1 MDTLVMENSAPA
13 QAASP
18 PDFLFTSGQ
27 GTISAYDLGQ
37 PITTPA
43 CEWPLLERQIARAL
57 AAAEAT
63 GQANPLLIGAF
74 AFDPAEASC
83 LYVPGRYERGVRMA
97 SEPMTFAVKAA
108 LASAPAS
115 NQVISVQSTP
125 AAAEFKASVSSAL
138 DAFAQGRLSKVVLSR
153 KLTLTLHKPA
163 DPEQVLAR
171 LMSQNPHAF
180 HFSLPLG
187 QDRRLLGAS
196 PELLLR
202 VSGGEVFTH
211 PLAGS
216 AKRGNEPEQDKR
228 VARDLLAS
236 RKDQHEHRLVIDEI
250 RRVLTPHCRELAIPA
265 NPTLMSTDTLWHLG
279 TPIAGQLHSGQAS
292 VLSLACQLHP
302 TPALCGYPTDL
313 ARQFIREQEPFRRA
327 LFSGIVGWCDSQG
340 NGEWAVVIRCGV
352 LDGHQVEL
360 FAGAGI
366 VAGSDPAMEWAETG
380 TKLGTMLKALGL
392 DLEVAQ

>member
-1 MDTLVMENSAPA
+1 MENSAPA

-18 PDFLFTSGQ
+18 PDFLFTSSQ

-43 CEWPLLERQIARAL
+43 CEWSLLERQIARAL
-57 AAAEAT
+57 AAAEAA

-74 AFDPAEASC
+74 AFDPADASC
-83 LYVPGRYERGVRMA
+83 LYVPGRYERGVRT
-97 SEPMTFAVKAA
+97 PAA
-108 LASAPAS
+108 ERAAET

-138 DAFAQGRLSKVVLSR
+138 NAFAQGHLAKVVLSR
-153 KLTLTLHKPA
+153 KLILTLHKPA
-163 DPEQVLAR
+163 DPERVLAR

-216 AKRGNEPEQDKR
+216 AKRYGEPEQDR
-228 VARDLLAS
+228 QVARDLLAS
-236 RKDQHEHRLVIDEI
+236 RKDQHEHKLVIDEI

-279 TPIAGQLHSGQAS
+279 TPIAGQLHPGQAS

-302 TPALCGYPTDL
+302 TPALCGYPTEL

-352 LDGHQVEL
+352 LNGHQVEL

-380 TKLGTMLKALGL
+380 TKLGTMLNALGL
-392 DLEVAQ
+392 GTEVAL

>member
-1 MDTLVMENSAPA
+1 MENGAPA
-13 QAASP
+13 EADTP

-27 GTISAYDLGQ
+27 GSLGAYDLGQ
-37 PITTPA
+37 PIATPA
-43 CEWPLLERQIARAL
+43 GDWPLLAQQITRALDAARA
-57 AAAEAT
+57 A

-83 LYVPGRYERGVRMA
+83 LYVPGRYERGDR
-97 SEPMTFAVKAA
+97 AA
-108 LASAPAS
+108 PEEQTAETNS
-115 NQVISVQSTP
+115 VISVQSTP
-125 AAAEFKASVSSAL
+125 ASGEFKASVSAAL
-138 DAFAQGRLSKVVLSR
+138 DAFAQGKLAKVVLSR
-153 KLTLTLHKPA
+153 KLILTLHKPA
-163 DPEQVLAR
+163 DPERVLAR
-171 LMSQNPHAF
+171 LMAQNPHAF

-187 QDRRLLGAS
+187 QGRRLLGAS

-216 AKRGNEPEQDKR
+216 ARRASEPVQDEA

-236 RKDQHEHRLVIDEI
+236 RKDQHEHKLVIDEI
-250 RRVLTPHCRELAIPA
+250 RRVLTPHCRELAIPQK
-265 NPTLMSTDTLWHLG
+265 PTLMSTDTLWHLG
-279 TPIAGQLHSGQAS
+279 TPIAGQLHGSDAS

-392 DLEVAQ
+392 SPEVAQ

>member
-1 MDTLVMENSAPA
+1 MENSAPA

-43 CEWPLLERQIARAL
+43 CEWSLLERQIARAL
-57 AAAEAT
+57 AAAEAA

-74 AFDPAEASC
+74 AFDPADASC
-83 LYVPGRYERGVRMA
+83 LYVPGRYERGVRT
-97 SEPMTFAVKAA
+97 PAA
-108 LASAPAS
+108 ERAAET

-138 DAFAQGRLSKVVLSR
+138 NAFAQGHLAKVVLSR
-153 KLTLTLHKPA
+153 KLILTLHKPA
-163 DPEQVLAR
+163 DPERVLAR

-216 AKRGNEPEQDKR
+216 AKRYGEPEQDR
-228 VARDLLAS
+228 QVARDLLAS
-236 RKDQHEHRLVIDEI
+236 RKDQHEHKLVIDEI

-279 TPIAGQLHSGQAS
+279 TPIAGQLHPGQAS

-302 TPALCGYPTDL
+302 TPALCGYPTEL

-380 TKLGTMLKALGL
+380 TKLGTMLNALGL
-392 DLEVAQ
+392 GTEVAL

>member
-1 MDTLVMENSAPA
+1 MNTRVMENGAPA
-13 QAASP
+13 EADTP

-27 GTISAYDLGQ
+27 GSLGAYDLGQ
-37 PITTPA
+37 PIATPA
-43 CEWPLLERQIARAL
+43 GDWPLLAQQITRALDAARA
-57 AAAEAT
+57 A

-83 LYVPGRYERGVRMA
+83 LYVPGRYERGDRI
-97 SEPMTFAVKAA
+97 
-108 LASAPAS
+108 APEEQTTETNS
-115 NQVISVQSTP
+115 VIAVQSTP
-125 AAAEFKASVSSAL
+125 AAGEFKASVSAAL
-138 DAFAQGRLSKVVLSR
+138 DAFAQGKLAKVVLSR
-153 KLTLTLHKPA
+153 KLILTLHKPA
-163 DPEQVLAR
+163 DPERVLAR
-171 LMSQNPHAF
+171 LIAQNPNAF

-187 QDRRLLGAS
+187 QGRRLLGAS

-216 AKRGNEPEQDKR
+216 ARRASEPVQDEA

-236 RKDQHEHRLVIDEI
+236 SKDQHEHRLVIDEI
-250 RRVLTPHCRELAIPA
+250 RRVLTPHCRELAIPSH
-265 NPTLMSTDTLWHLG
+265 PSLMSTDTLWHLG
-279 TPIAGQLHSGQAS
+279 TPIAGQLHGSDAS

-392 DLEVAQ
+392 SLEVAQ

>member
-1 MDTLVMENSAPA
+1 MNTRVMENGAPA
-13 QAASP
+13 EADTP

-27 GTISAYDLGQ
+27 GSLGAYDLGQ
-37 PITTPA
+37 PIATPA
-43 CEWPLLERQIARAL
+43 GDWPLLAQQITRALDAARA
-57 AAAEAT
+57 A
-63 GQANPLLIGAF
+63 GQVNPLLIGAF

-83 LYVPGRYERGVRMA
+83 LYVPGRYERGERVVPKEQA
-97 SEPMTFAVKAA
+97 TETNS
-108 LASAPAS
+108 
-115 NQVISVQSTP
+115 VIAVQSTP
-125 AAAEFKASVSSAL
+125 AAGEFKASVSAAL
-138 DAFAQGRLSKVVLSR
+138 DAFAQGKLAKVVLSR
-153 KLTLTLHKPA
+153 KLILTLHKPA
-163 DPEQVLAR
+163 DPERVLAR
-171 LMSQNPHAF
+171 LMAQNPHAF

-187 QDRRLLGAS
+187 QGRQLLGAS

-216 AKRGNEPEQDKR
+216 ARRASEPVQDEA

-236 RKDQHEHRLVIDEI
+236 SKDQHEHRLVIDEI
-250 RRVLTPHCRELAIPA
+250 RRVLTPHCRELVIPQK
-265 NPTLMSTDTLWHLG
+265 PTLMSTDTLWHLG
-279 TPIAGQLHSGQAS
+279 TPIAGQLHGSDAS

>member
-1 MDTLVMENSAPA
+1 MNTRVMENGAPA
-13 QAASP
+13 EADTP

-27 GTISAYDLGQ
+27 GSLGAYDLGQ
-37 PITTPA
+37 PIATPA
-43 CEWPLLERQIARAL
+43 GDWPLLAQQITRALDAARA
-57 AAAEAT
+57 A

-83 LYVPGRYERGVRMA
+83 LYVPGRYERGDRI
-97 SEPMTFAVKAA
+97 
-108 LASAPAS
+108 APEEQTTETNS
-115 NQVISVQSTP
+115 VIAVQSTP
-125 AAAEFKASVSSAL
+125 AAGEFKASVSAAL
-138 DAFAQGRLSKVVLSR
+138 DAFAQGKLAKVVLSR
-153 KLTLTLHKPA
+153 KLILTLHKPA
-163 DPEQVLAR
+163 DPERVLAR
-171 LMSQNPHAF
+171 LIAQNPNAF

-187 QDRRLLGAS
+187 QGRRLLGAS

-216 AKRGNEPEQDKR
+216 ARRASEPVQDEA

-236 RKDQHEHRLVIDEI
+236 RKDQHEHKLVIDEI
-250 RRVLTPHCRELAIPA
+250 RRVLTPHCRELAIPQK
-265 NPTLMSTDTLWHLG
+265 PTLMSTDTLWHLG
-279 TPIAGQLHSGQAS
+279 TPIAGQLHGSDAS

-392 DLEVAQ
+392 SLEVAQ

>member
-13 QAASP
+13 QAASL

-57 AAAEAT
+57 AAAEAA

-74 AFDPAEASC
+74 AFDPADASC
-83 LYVPGRYERGVRMA
+83 LYVPGRYERGVRT
-97 SEPMTFAVKAA
+97 PAA
-108 LASAPAS
+108 ERAAET

-138 DAFAQGRLSKVVLSR
+138 NAFAQGHLAKVVLSR
-153 KLTLTLHKPA
+153 KLILTLHKPA
-163 DPEQVLAR
+163 DPERVLAR

-216 AKRGNEPEQDKR
+216 AKRYGEPEQDR
-228 VARDLLAS
+228 QVARDLLAS
-236 RKDQHEHRLVIDEI
+236 RKDQHEHKLVIDEI

-279 TPIAGQLHSGQAS
+279 TPIAGQLHPGQAS

-302 TPALCGYPTDL
+302 TPALCGYPTEL

-380 TKLGTMLKALGL
+380 TKLGTMLNALGL
-392 DLEVAQ
+392 GSEVAL

>member
-1 MDTLVMENSAPA
+1 MTNAAPV
-13 QAASP
+13 QTGSP

-27 GTISAYDLGQ
+27 GSLRAYDLGQ
-37 PITTPA
+37 PISTPA
-43 CEWPLLERQIARAL
+43 CEWSLLERQIVQAL
-57 AAAEAT
+57 AVAQDS

-83 LYVPGRYERGVRMA
+83 LYVPGRYERGER
-97 SEPMTFAVKAA
+97 
-108 LASAPAS
+108 SAPEAVPAMA
-115 NQVISVQSTP
+115 NQVISANSTP
-125 AAAEFKASVSSAL
+125 AAAEFKSSVSAAL
-138 DAFAQGRLSKVVLSR
+138 DAFAQGTLAKVVLSR
-153 KLTLTLHKPA
+153 KLKLQLSQAA

-171 LMSQNPHAF
+171 LMTQNPNAF

-187 QDRRLLGAS
+187 QGRRLLGAS

-202 VSGGEVFTH
+202 VSGGAVFTH

-216 AKRGNEPEQDKR
+216 AKRDGEPLQDEA
-228 VARDLLAS
+228 VARKLLAS
-236 RKDQHEHRLVIDEI
+236 SKDRHEHRLVIDEI
-250 RRVLTPHCRELAIPA
+250 RRVLAPHCRELAIPA
-265 NPTLMSTDTLWHLG
+265 EPSLMSTDTLWHLG
-279 TPIAGQLHSGQAS
+279 TPIAGQLHAGQAS

-313 ARQFIREQEPFRRA
+313 ARQFIREQEPFQRA

-352 LDGHQVEL
+352 LDGHHVEL

-392 DLEVAQ
+392 GTEVAL

>member
-1 MDTLVMENSAPA
+1 MEDGVPA
-13 QAASP
+13 EAGSP

-27 GTISAYDLGQ
+27 GCLRAYDLGQ
-37 PITTPA
+37 PISTPA
-43 CEWPLLERQIARAL
+43 SEWPLLERQIVQAL
-57 AAAEAT
+57 AVAQAQ

-83 LYVPGRYERGVRMA
+83 LYVPGRYERGER
-97 SEPMTFAVKAA
+97 
-108 LASAPAS
+108 SAPETMPAMA
-115 NQVISVQSTP
+115 NQVISVNSTP
-125 AAAEFKASVSSAL
+125 AAAEFKSSVSAAL
-138 DAFAQGRLSKVVLSR
+138 DAFAQGHLAKVVLSR
-153 KLTLTLHKPA
+153 KLILTLHKPA

-187 QDRRLLGAS
+187 QGRCLLGAS

-216 AKRGNEPEQDKR
+216 AKRGGEPAQDR
-228 VARDLLAS
+228 QVARDLLAS

-279 TPIAGQLHSGQAS
+279 TPIAGQLHGRDAS

-302 TPALCGYPTDL
+302 TPALCGYPTEL

-352 LDGHQVEL
+352 LDGHHVEL

-392 DLEVAQ
+392 GTEVAL

>member
-1 MDTLVMENSAPA
+1 MENSAPA
-13 QAASP
+13 QAASSP
-18 PDFLFTSGQ
+18 EFLFTSSQ
-27 GTISAYDLGQ
+27 GTLSATDLGQ

-43 CEWPLLERQIARAL
+43 CEWPLLEQQIADAL
-57 AAAEAT
+57 AAASAA

-83 LYVPGRYERGVRMA
+83 LYVPGRYERGDRPIPPAQVPATAAMA
-97 SEPMTFAVKAA
+97 EQVVEA
-108 LASAPAS
+108 
-115 NQVISVQSTP
+115 NRVISVQSTP
-125 AAAEFKASVSSAL
+125 PASEFQASVSAAL

-153 KLTLTLHKPA
+153 KLTLTLHQPA
-163 DPEQVLAR
+163 DPKRVMTR
-171 LMSQNPHAF
+171 LMAQNPHAF

-187 QDRRLLGAS
+187 QGRRLLGAS
-196 PELLLR
+196 PELLR

-216 AKRGNEPEQDKR
+216 ARRASEPAQDEM

-265 NPTLMSTDTLWHLG
+265 HPSLMSTDTLWHLG
-279 TPIAGQLHSGQAS
+279 TPIAGRLNGGEAS

>member
-1 MDTLVMENSAPA
+1 MENSAPA

-18 PDFLFTSGQ
+18 PEFLFTSGQ
-27 GTISAYDLGQ
+27 GTLSATDLGQ

-43 CEWPLLERQIARAL
+43 CEWPLLEQQIASAL
-57 AAAEAT
+57 AAASAA
-63 GQANPLLIGAF
+63 GQSNPLLIGAF

-83 LYVPGRYERGVRMA
+83 LYVPGNYKRGEKLA
-97 SEPMTFAVKAA
+97 PTEPSSVTAA
-108 LASAPAS
+108 EQAAEA
-115 NQVISVQSTP
+115 NRVISVQSTP
-125 AAAEFKASVSSAL
+125 PASEFQASVSAAL

-153 KLTLTLHKPA
+153 KLTLTLHQPA
-163 DPEQVLAR
+163 DPKRVMTR
-171 LMSQNPHAF
+171 LMAQNPHAF

-216 AKRGNEPEQDKR
+216 ARRASEPAQDEM

-236 RKDQHEHRLVIDEI
+236 RKDQHEHKLVIDEI
-250 RRVLTPHCRELAIPA
+250 RRVLTPHCRELAIPSS
-265 NPTLMSTDTLWHLG
+265 PSLMSTDTLWHLG
-279 TPIAGQLHSGQAS
+279 TPIAGRLHGGEES

-302 TPALCGYPTDL
+302 TPALCGYPTEL

>member
-27 GTISAYDLGQ
+27 GTISATDLGQ

-43 CEWPLLERQIARAL
+43 CEWPLLEQQIADAL
-57 AAAEAT
+57 AAACAA
-63 GQANPLLIGAF
+63 GQSNPLLIGAF

-83 LYVPGRYERGVRMA
+83 LYVPGRYKRGDKLA
-97 SEPMTFAVKAA
+97 PTEPSSVTAAEQAVEA
-108 LASAPAS
+108 
-115 NQVISVQSTP
+115 NRVISVQSTP
-125 AAAEFKASVSSAL
+125 PASEFQASVSAAL

-153 KLTLTLHKPA
+153 KLTLTLHQPA
-163 DPEQVLAR
+163 DPKRVMTR
-171 LMSQNPHAF
+171 LMAQNPHAF

-187 QDRRLLGAS
+187 QGRRLLGAS

-216 AKRGNEPEQDKR
+216 ARRASEPAQDEM

-236 RKDQHEHRLVIDEI
+236 RKDQHEHKLVIDEI
-250 RRVLTPHCRELAIPA
+250 RRVLTPHCRELAIPSS
-265 NPTLMSTDTLWHLG
+265 PSLMSTDTLWHLG
-279 TPIAGQLHSGQAS
+279 TPIAGRLHGGEAS

>member
-1 MDTLVMENSAPA
+1 MENSAPA

-27 GTISAYDLGQ
+27 GTISATDLGQ

-43 CEWPLLERQIARAL
+43 CEWPLLEQQIASAL
-57 AAAEAT
+57 AAASAA
-63 GQANPLLIGAF
+63 GQSNPLLIGAF

-83 LYVPGRYERGVRMA
+83 LYVPGRYERGERPVPA
-97 SEPMTFAVKAA
+97 QQ
-108 LASAPAS
+108 APTTATEQAIEA
-115 NQVISVQSTP
+115 NRVISVQSTP
-125 AAAEFKASVSSAL
+125 PAGEFQASVSAAL
-138 DAFAQGRLSKVVLSR
+138 DAFSQGRLSKVVLSR
-153 KLTLTLHKPA
+153 KLTLTLHQPA
-163 DPEQVLAR
+163 DPKRVMTR
-171 LMSQNPHAF
+171 LMAQNPHAF

-216 AKRGNEPEQDKR
+216 ARRASEPAQDEM

-236 RKDQHEHRLVIDEI
+236 RKDQHEHKLVIDEI
-250 RRVLTPHCRELAIPA
+250 RRVLTPHCRELAIPSS
-265 NPTLMSTDTLWHLG
+265 PSLMSTDTLWHLG
-279 TPIAGQLHSGQAS
+279 TPIAGRLHGGEAS

-302 TPALCGYPTDL
+302 TPALCGYPTEL

>member
-1 MDTLVMENSAPA
+1 MNTRVMENGAPA
-13 QAASP
+13 EADTP

-27 GTISAYDLGQ
+27 GSLGAYDLGQ
-37 PITTPA
+37 PIATPA
-43 CEWPLLERQIARAL
+43 GDWPLLAQQITRALDAARA
-57 AAAEAT
+57 A

-83 LYVPGRYERGVRMA
+83 LYVPGRYERGERV
-97 SEPMTFAVKAA
+97 
-108 LASAPAS
+108 APEEQATETNS
-115 NQVISVQSTP
+115 VIAVQSTP
-125 AAAEFKASVSSAL
+125 ASGEFKASVSAAL
-138 DAFAQGRLSKVVLSR
+138 DAFAQGKLAKVVLSR
-153 KLTLTLHKPA
+153 KLSLTLHKPA

-228 VARDLLAS
+228 VARELLAS
-236 RKDQHEHRLVIDEI
+236 HKDQHEHRLVIDEI

-279 TPIAGQLHSGQAS
+279 TPIAGQLHAGQAS

-302 TPALCGYPTDL
+302 TPALCGYPTEL

-392 DLEVAQ
+392 DLEVAK

>member
-1 MDTLVMENSAPA
+1 MNTLVMEDGAPA
-13 QAASP
+13 EAGSP
-18 PDFLFTSGQ
+18 PDFLFTSSQ
-27 GTISAYDLGQ
+27 GCIRAFDLGQ
-37 PITTPA
+37 PISTPA
-43 CEWPLLERQIARAL
+43 CEWSLLERQIVQAL
-57 AAAEAT
+57 AAAQAA
-63 GQANPLLIGAF
+63 GQQNPLLIGAF

-83 LYVPGRYERGVRMA
+83 LYVPGRYERGERN
-97 SEPMTFAVKAA
+97 
-108 LASAPAS
+108 APATS
-115 NQVISVQSTP
+115 LPEHNQVISVQSTP
-125 AAAEFKASVSSAL
+125 AAAQFKASVSSAL

-153 KLTLTLHKPA
+153 KLSLQLSRPA

-171 LMSQNPHAF
+171 LMAQNPNAF

-187 QDRRLLGAS
+187 QGRRLLGAS

-202 VSGGEVFTH
+202 VSAGEVFTH

-216 AKRGNEPEQDKR
+216 AKRGSEPAQDEA
-228 VARDLLAS
+228 VARALLAS
-236 RKDQHEHRLVIDEI
+236 SKDQHEHRLVIDEI
-250 RRVLTPHCRELAIPA
+250 RRVLAPHCRELAIPTE
-265 NPTLMSTDTLWHLG
+265 PSLMSTDTLWHLG
-279 TPIAGQLHSGQAS
+279 TPIAGQLHGEQAS

-352 LDGHQVEL
+352 LDGHHVEL

-392 DLEVAQ
+392 GTEVAL

>member
-1 MDTLVMENSAPA
+1 MS
-13 QAASP
+13 
-18 PDFLFTSGQ
+18 PDFLFTSCQ
-27 GTISAYDLGQ
+27 GTISATDLGQ

-43 CEWPLLERQIARAL
+43 CEWPLLEQQIASAL
-57 AAAEAT
+57 AAASAD
-63 GQANPLLIGAF
+63 GQSNPLLIGAF

-83 LYVPGRYERGVRMA
+83 LYVPGSYKRGEKLA
-97 SEPMTFAVKAA
+97 PTEPSSVTAA
-108 LASAPAS
+108 EQAPEA
-115 NQVISVQSTP
+115 NRVISVQSTP
-125 AAAEFKASVSSAL
+125 PASEFKASVSAAL

-153 KLTLTLHKPA
+153 KLTLTLHQPA
-163 DPEQVLAR
+163 DPKRVMAR
-171 LMSQNPHAF
+171 LMAQNPHAF

-216 AKRGNEPEQDKR
+216 ARRASEPAQDEM

-265 NPTLMSTDTLWHLG
+265 HPSLMSTDTLWHLG
-279 TPIAGQLHSGQAS
+279 TPIAGRLNGGEAS

-302 TPALCGYPTDL
+302 TPALCGYPTEL

-327 LFSGIVGWCDSQG
+327 LFSGIVGWCDNQG

>member
-1 MDTLVMENSAPA
+1 MENSAAA

-43 CEWPLLERQIARAL
+43 CEWSLLERQIARAL
-57 AAAEAT
+57 AAAEAA

-74 AFDPAEASC
+74 AFDPADASC
-83 LYVPGRYERGVRMA
+83 LYVPGRYERGVRT
-97 SEPMTFAVKAA
+97 PAA
-108 LASAPAS
+108 ERAAET

-138 DAFAQGRLSKVVLSR
+138 NAFAQGHLAKVVLSR
-153 KLTLTLHKPA
+153 KLILTLHKPA
-163 DPEQVLAR
+163 DPERVLAR

-216 AKRGNEPEQDKR
+216 AKRYGEPEQDR
-228 VARDLLAS
+228 QVARDLLAS
-236 RKDQHEHRLVIDEI
+236 RKDQHEHKLVIDEI

-302 TPALCGYPTDL
+302 TPALCGYPTEL

-352 LDGHQVEL
+352 LNGHQVEL

-380 TKLGTMLKALGL
+380 TKLGTMLNALGL
-392 DLEVAQ
+392 GSEVAL

>member
-1 MDTLVMENSAPA
+1 MENSAPA

-43 CEWPLLERQIARAL
+43 CEWSLLERQIARAL
-57 AAAEAT
+57 AAAEAA

-74 AFDPAEASC
+74 AFDPADASC
-83 LYVPGRYERGVRMA
+83 LYVPGRYERGVRT
-97 SEPMTFAVKAA
+97 PAA
-108 LASAPAS
+108 ERAAET

-138 DAFAQGRLSKVVLSR
+138 NAFAQGHLAKVVLSR
-153 KLTLTLHKPA
+153 KLILTLYKPA
-163 DPEQVLAR
+163 DPERVLAR

-216 AKRGNEPEQDKR
+216 AKRYGEPEQDR
-228 VARDLLAS
+228 QVARDLLAS
-236 RKDQHEHRLVIDEI
+236 RKDQHEHKLVIDEI

-279 TPIAGQLHSGQAS
+279 TPIAGQLHPGQAS

-302 TPALCGYPTDL
+302 TPALCGYPTEL

-380 TKLGTMLKALGL
+380 TKLGTMLNALGL
-392 DLEVAQ
+392 GSEVAL

>member
-1 MDTLVMENSAPA
+1 MENGAPA
-13 QAASP
+13 EADTP

-27 GTISAYDLGQ
+27 GSLGAYDLGQ
-37 PITTPA
+37 PIATPA
-43 CEWPLLERQIARAL
+43 GDWPLLAQQITRAL
-57 AAAEAT
+57 DAAKAA

-83 LYVPGRYERGVRMA
+83 LYVPGRYERGERI
-97 SEPMTFAVKAA
+97 
-108 LASAPAS
+108 APEEQTTETNS
-115 NQVISVQSTP
+115 VIAVQSTP

-138 DAFAQGRLSKVVLSR
+138 DAFAQGKLAKVVLSR
-153 KLTLTLHKPA
+153 KLILTLHKPA
-163 DPEQVLAR
+163 DPERVLAR
-171 LMSQNPHAF
+171 LMAQNPHAF

-187 QDRRLLGAS
+187 QGRRLLGAS

-216 AKRGNEPEQDKR
+216 ARRASEPVQDEA

-236 RKDQHEHRLVIDEI
+236 RKDQHEHKLVIDEI
-250 RRVLTPHCRELAIPA
+250 RRVLTPHCRELAIPQK
-265 NPTLMSTDTLWHLG
+265 PTLMSTDTLWHLG
-279 TPIAGQLHSGQAS
+279 TPIAGQLHGSDAS

>member
-1 MDTLVMENSAPA
+1 MENSAPA

-57 AAAEAT
+57 AAAEAA

-74 AFDPAEASC
+74 AFDPADASC
-83 LYVPGRYERGVRMA
+83 LYVPGRYERGVRT
-97 SEPMTFAVKAA
+97 PAA
-108 LASAPAS
+108 ERAAET

-138 DAFAQGRLSKVVLSR
+138 NAFAQGHLAKVVLSR
-153 KLTLTLHKPA
+153 KLILTLHKPA
-163 DPEQVLAR
+163 DPERVLAR

-216 AKRGNEPEQDKR
+216 AKRYGEPEQDR
-228 VARDLLAS
+228 QVARDLLAS
-236 RKDQHEHRLVIDEI
+236 RKDQHEHKLVIDEI
-250 RRVLTPHCRELAIPA
+250 RRVLTPHCCELAIPA

-279 TPIAGQLHSGQAS
+279 TPIAGQLHPGQAS

-302 TPALCGYPTDL
+302 TPALCGYPTEL

-352 LDGHQVEL
+352 LNGHQVEL

-380 TKLGTMLKALGL
+380 TKLGTMLNALGL
-392 DLEVAQ
+392 GSEVAL

>member
-1 MDTLVMENSAPA
+1 MNTRVMENGAPA
-13 QAASP
+13 EADTP
-18 PDFLFTSGQ
+18 PDFLFTSGL
-27 GTISAYDLGQ
+27 GSLGAYELGQ

-43 CEWPLLERQIARAL
+43 GDWPLLAQQITRALDAARA
-57 AAAEAT
+57 A

-83 LYVPGRYERGVRMA
+83 LYVPGRYERGDRI
-97 SEPMTFAVKAA
+97 
-108 LASAPAS
+108 APEEQTTETNS
-115 NQVISVQSTP
+115 VIAVQSTP
-125 AAAEFKASVSSAL
+125 AAGEFKASVSAAL
-138 DAFAQGRLSKVVLSR
+138 DAFAEGKLAKVVLSR
-153 KLTLTLHKPA
+153 KLILTLHKPA
-163 DPEQVLAR
+163 DPERVLAR
-171 LMSQNPHAF
+171 LMAQNPHAF

-187 QDRRLLGAS
+187 QGRRLLGAS

-216 AKRGNEPEQDKR
+216 ARRASEPVQDEA

-236 RKDQHEHRLVIDEI
+236 RKDQHEHKLVIDEI
-250 RRVLTPHCRELAIPA
+250 RRVLTPHCRELAIPQK
-265 NPTLMSTDTLWHLG
+265 PTLMSTDTLWHLG
-279 TPIAGQLHSGQAS
+279 TPIAGQLHGSDAS

>member
-1 MDTLVMENSAPA
+1 MENGAPA
-13 QAASP
+13 EADTP

-27 GTISAYDLGQ
+27 GSLGAYDLGQ
-37 PITTPA
+37 PIATPA
-43 CEWPLLERQIARAL
+43 GDWPLLAQQITRALDAARA
-57 AAAEAT
+57 A

-83 LYVPGRYERGVRMA
+83 LYVPGRYERGDR
-97 SEPMTFAVKAA
+97 AA
-108 LASAPAS
+108 PEEQTAETNS
-115 NQVISVQSTP
+115 VISVQSTP
-125 AAAEFKASVSSAL
+125 ASGEFKASVSAAL
-138 DAFAQGRLSKVVLSR
+138 DAFAQGKLAKVVLSR
-153 KLTLTLHKPA
+153 KLILTLHKPA
-163 DPEQVLAR
+163 DPERVLAR
-171 LMSQNPHAF
+171 LMAQNPHAF

-187 QDRRLLGAS
+187 QGRRLLGAS

-216 AKRGNEPEQDKR
+216 ARRASEPVQDEA

-236 RKDQHEHRLVIDEI
+236 RKDQHEHKLVIDEI
-250 RRVLTPHCRELAIPA
+250 RRVLTPHCRELAIPQK
-265 NPTLMSTDTLWHLG
+265 PTLMSTDTLWHLG
-279 TPIAGQLHSGQAS
+279 TPIAGQLHGSDAS

>member
-1 MDTLVMENSAPA
+1 MNTRVMENGAPA
-13 QAASP
+13 EADTP

-27 GTISAYDLGQ
+27 GSLGAYDLGQ
-37 PITTPA
+37 PIATPA
-43 CEWPLLERQIARAL
+43 GDWPLLAQQITRALDAARA
-57 AAAEAT
+57 A

-83 LYVPGRYERGVRMA
+83 LYVPGRYERGER
-97 SEPMTFAVKAA
+97 AA
-108 LASAPAS
+108 PEEQTTETNS
-115 NQVISVQSTP
+115 VISVQSTP
-125 AAAEFKASVSSAL
+125 ASGEFKASVSAAL
-138 DAFAQGRLSKVVLSR
+138 DAFAQGKLAKVVLSR
-153 KLTLTLHKPA
+153 KLILTLHKPA
-163 DPEQVLAR
+163 DPERVLAR
-171 LMSQNPHAF
+171 LMAQNPHAF

-187 QDRRLLGAS
+187 QGRRLLGAS

-216 AKRGNEPEQDKR
+216 ARRASEPVQDEA

-236 RKDQHEHRLVIDEI
+236 RKDQHEHKLVIDEI
-250 RRVLTPHCRELAIPA
+250 RRVLTPHCRELAIPQK
-265 NPTLMSTDTLWHLG
+265 PTLMSTDTLWHLG
-279 TPIAGQLHSGQAS
+279 TPIAGQLHGSDAS

>member
-1 MDTLVMENSAPA
+1 MENGAPA
-13 QAASP
+13 EAKMS

-27 GTISAYDLGQ
+27 GTISATDLGQ

-43 CEWPLLERQIARAL
+43 CEWPLLEQQIADAL
-57 AAAEAT
+57 AAASAA

-83 LYVPGRYERGVRMA
+83 LYVPGRYERGDRI
-97 SEPMTFAVKAA
+97 
-108 LASAPAS
+108 APEEQTTETNS
-115 NQVISVQSTP
+115 VIAVQSTP
-125 AAAEFKASVSSAL
+125 AAGEFKASVSAAL
-138 DAFAQGRLSKVVLSR
+138 DAFAKGKLAKVVLSR
-153 KLTLTLHKPA
+153 KLILTLHKPA
-163 DPEQVLAR
+163 DPERVLAR
-171 LMSQNPHAF
+171 LMAQNPHAF

-187 QDRRLLGAS
+187 QGRRLLGAS

-216 AKRGNEPEQDKR
+216 ARRASEPAQDEM

-236 RKDQHEHRLVIDEI
+236 RKDQHEHKLVIDEI
-250 RRVLTPHCRELAIPA
+250 RRVLTPHCRELAIPQK
-265 NPTLMSTDTLWHLG
+265 PTLMSTDTLWHLG
-279 TPIAGQLHSGQAS
+279 TPIAGQLHGSDAS

-392 DLEVAQ
+392 SLEVAQ

>member
-1 MDTLVMENSAPA
+1 MENSAPA

-57 AAAEAT
+57 AAAEAA

-74 AFDPAEASC
+74 AFDPADASC
-83 LYVPGRYERGVRMA
+83 LYVPGRYERGER
-97 SEPMTFAVKAA
+97 
-108 LASAPAS
+108 APAAERAAET

-125 AAAEFKASVSSAL
+125 AAAEFKTSVSSAL
-138 DAFAQGRLSKVVLSR
+138 DAFAQGHLAKVVLSR
-153 KLTLTLHKPA
+153 KLILTLHKPA

-216 AKRGNEPEQDKR
+216 AKRGGEPAQDR
-228 VARDLLAS
+228 QVARDLLAS
-236 RKDQHEHRLVIDEI
+236 RKDQYEHRLVIDEI

-279 TPIAGQLHSGQAS
+279 TPIAGQLHPGQAS

-302 TPALCGYPTDL
+302 TPALCGYPTEL

-392 DLEVAQ
+392 SPEVAQ

>member
-1 MDTLVMENSAPA
+1 MNTRVMENGAPA
-13 QAASP
+13 EADTP

-27 GTISAYDLGQ
+27 GSLGAYDLGQ
-37 PITTPA
+37 PIATPA
-43 CEWPLLERQIARAL
+43 GDWPLLAQQITRALDAARA
-57 AAAEAT
+57 A

-83 LYVPGRYERGVRMA
+83 LYVPGRYERGERV
-97 SEPMTFAVKAA
+97 
-108 LASAPAS
+108 APEEQATETNS
-115 NQVISVQSTP
+115 VIAVQSTP
-125 AAAEFKASVSSAL
+125 ASGEFKASVSAAL
-138 DAFAQGRLSKVVLSR
+138 DAFAQGKLAKVVLSR
-153 KLTLTLHKPA
+153 KLILTLHKPA
-163 DPEQVLAR
+163 DPERVLAR
-171 LMSQNPHAF
+171 LMAQNPHAF

-187 QDRRLLGAS
+187 QGRRLLGAS

-216 AKRGNEPEQDKR
+216 ARRASEPVQDEA

-236 RKDQHEHRLVIDEI
+236 RKDQHEHKLVIDEI
-250 RRVLTPHCRELAIPA
+250 RRVLTPHCRELAIPQK
-265 NPTLMSTDTLWHLG
+265 PTLMSTDTLWHLG
-279 TPIAGQLHSGQAS
+279 TPIAGQLHGSDAS

-392 DLEVAQ
+392 SLEVAQ

>member
-1 MDTLVMENSAPA
+1 MNTRVMENGAPA
-13 QAASP
+13 EADTP

-27 GTISAYDLGQ
+27 GSLGAYDLGQ
-37 PITTPA
+37 PIVTPA
-43 CEWPLLERQIARAL
+43 GDWPLLAQQITRALDAARA
-57 AAAEAT
+57 A

-83 LYVPGRYERGVRMA
+83 LYVPGRYKRGDRI
-97 SEPMTFAVKAA
+97 
-108 LASAPAS
+108 APEEQTTETNS
-115 NQVISVQSTP
+115 VIAVQSTP
-125 AAAEFKASVSSAL
+125 AAGEFKASVSAAL
-138 DAFAQGRLSKVVLSR
+138 DAFAQGKLAKVVLSR
-153 KLTLTLHKPA
+153 KLILTLHKPA
-163 DPEQVLAR
+163 DPERVLAR
-171 LMSQNPHAF
+171 LMAQNPHAF

-187 QDRRLLGAS
+187 QGRRLLGAS

-216 AKRGNEPEQDKR
+216 ARRASEPVQDEA

-236 RKDQHEHRLVIDEI
+236 RKDQHEHKLVIDEI
-250 RRVLTPHCRELAIPA
+250 RRVLTPHCRELAIPPG
-265 NPTLMSTDTLWHLG
+265 PTLMSTDTLWHLG
-279 TPIAGQLHSGQAS
+279 TPIAGQLHGSDAS

>member
-1 MDTLVMENSAPA
+1 MNTRVMENGAPA
-13 QAASP
+13 EADTP

-27 GTISAYDLGQ
+27 GSLGAYDLGQ
-37 PITTPA
+37 PIVTPA
-43 CEWPLLERQIARAL
+43 GDWPLLAQQITRALDAARA
-57 AAAEAT
+57 A

-83 LYVPGRYERGVRMA
+83 LYVPGRYERGDR
-97 SEPMTFAVKAA
+97 AA
-108 LASAPAS
+108 PEEQTAETNS
-115 NQVISVQSTP
+115 VISVQSTP
-125 AAAEFKASVSSAL
+125 ASGEFKASVSAAL
-138 DAFAQGRLSKVVLSR
+138 DAFAQGKLAKVVLSR
-153 KLTLTLHKPA
+153 KLILTLHKPA
-163 DPEQVLAR
+163 DPERVLAR
-171 LMSQNPHAF
+171 LMAQNPHAF

-187 QDRRLLGAS
+187 QGRRLLGAS

-216 AKRGNEPEQDKR
+216 ARRASEPVQDEA

-236 RKDQHEHRLVIDEI
+236 RKDQHEHKLVIDEI
-250 RRVLTPHCRELAIPA
+250 RRVLTPHCRELAIPQK
-265 NPTLMSTDTLWHLG
+265 PTLMSTDTLWHLG
-279 TPIAGQLHSGQAS
+279 TPIAGQLHGSDAS

-392 DLEVAQ
+392 SLEVAQ

>member
-1 MDTLVMENSAPA
+1 MENGTPA
-13 QAASP
+13 EADTP

-27 GTISAYDLGQ
+27 GSLGAYDLGQ
-37 PITTPA
+37 PIATPA
-43 CEWPLLERQIARAL
+43 GDWPLLAQQITRALDAARA
-57 AAAEAT
+57 A

-83 LYVPGRYERGVRMA
+83 LYVPGRYERGERV
-97 SEPMTFAVKAA
+97 
-108 LASAPAS
+108 APEEQATETNS
-115 NQVISVQSTP
+115 VIAVQSTP
-125 AAAEFKASVSSAL
+125 ASGEFKASVSAAL
-138 DAFAQGRLSKVVLSR
+138 DAFAQGKLAKVVLSR
-153 KLTLTLHKPA
+153 KLILTLHKPA
-163 DPEQVLAR
+163 DPERVLAR
-171 LMSQNPHAF
+171 LMTQNPHAF

-187 QDRRLLGAS
+187 QGRRLLGAS

-216 AKRGNEPEQDKR
+216 ARRASEPVQDEA

-236 RKDQHEHRLVIDEI
+236 RKDQHEHKLVIDEI
-250 RRVLTPHCRELAIPA
+250 RRVLTPHCRELAIPPG
-265 NPTLMSTDTLWHLG
+265 PTLMSTDTLWHLG
-279 TPIAGQLHSGQAS
+279 TPIAGQLHGSDAS

-366 VAGSDPAMEWAETG
+366 VAGSDPAMEWAEIG

>member
-1 MDTLVMENSAPA
+1 MENSAPA

-57 AAAEAT
+57 AAAEAA

-74 AFDPAEASC
+74 AFDPADASC
-83 LYVPGRYERGVRMA
+83 LYVPGRYERGER
-97 SEPMTFAVKAA
+97 
-108 LASAPAS
+108 APAAERAAEA

-125 AAAEFKASVSSAL
+125 AAAEFKTSVSSAL
-138 DAFAQGRLSKVVLSR
+138 DAFAQGHLAKVVLSR
-153 KLTLTLHKPA
+153 KLILTLHKPA

-216 AKRGNEPEQDKR
+216 AKRGGEPAQDR
-228 VARDLLAS
+228 QVARDLLAS

-279 TPIAGQLHSGQAS
+279 TPIAGQLHPGQAS

-302 TPALCGYPTDL
+302 TPALCGYPTEL

-392 DLEVAQ
+392 SPEVAQ

>member
-1 MDTLVMENSAPA
+1 MNTRVMENGAPA
-13 QAASP
+13 EADTP

-27 GTISAYDLGQ
+27 GSLGAYDLGQ
-37 PITTPA
+37 PIATPA
-43 CEWPLLERQIARAL
+43 GDWPLLAQQITQALDAARA
-57 AAAEAT
+57 A

-83 LYVPGRYERGVRMA
+83 LYVPGRYERGERV
-97 SEPMTFAVKAA
+97 
-108 LASAPAS
+108 APEEQATETNS
-115 NQVISVQSTP
+115 VIAVQSTP
-125 AAAEFKASVSSAL
+125 ASGEFKASVSAAL
-138 DAFAQGRLSKVVLSR
+138 DAFAQGKLAKVVLSR
-153 KLTLTLHKPA
+153 KLILTLHKPA
-163 DPEQVLAR
+163 DPERVLAR
-171 LMSQNPHAF
+171 LMAQNPHAF

-187 QDRRLLGAS
+187 QGRRLLGAS

-216 AKRGNEPEQDKR
+216 ARRASEPVQDEA

-236 RKDQHEHRLVIDEI
+236 RKDQHEHKLVIDEI
-250 RRVLTPHCRELAIPA
+250 RRVLTPHCRELAIPPG
-265 NPTLMSTDTLWHLG
+265 PTLMSTDTLWHLG
-279 TPIAGQLHSGQAS
+279 TPIAGQLHGSDAS

-392 DLEVAQ
+392 SLEVAQ

>member
-1 MDTLVMENSAPA
+1 M
-13 QAASP
+13 
-18 PDFLFTSGQ
+18 
-27 GTISAYDLGQ
+27 
-37 PITTPA
+37 
-43 CEWPLLERQIARAL
+43 
-57 AAAEAT
+57 
-63 GQANPLLIGAF
+63 
-74 AFDPAEASC
+74 
-83 LYVPGRYERGVRMA
+83 
-97 SEPMTFAVKAA
+97 
-108 LASAPAS
+108 
-115 NQVISVQSTP
+115 QSTP
-125 AAAEFKASVSSAL
+125 PASEFQASVSAAL
-138 DAFAQGRLSKVVLSR
+138 DAFAQGRLAKVVLSR
-153 KLTLTLHKPA
+153 KLTLTLHQPA
-163 DPEQVLAR
+163 DPKQVMAR
-171 LMSQNPHAF
+171 LMAQNPHAF

-216 AKRGNEPEQDKR
+216 ARRASEPAQDEM

-236 RKDQHEHRLVIDEI
+236 RKDQHEHKLVIDEI

-265 NPTLMSTDTLWHLG
+265 HPSLMSTDTLWHLG
-279 TPIAGQLHSGQAS
+279 TPIAGRLNGGEAS

>member
-1 MDTLVMENSAPA
+1 MENGAPA
-13 QAASP
+13 EADTP

-27 GTISAYDLGQ
+27 GSLGAYDLGQ
-37 PITTPA
+37 PIATPA
-43 CEWPLLERQIARAL
+43 GDWPLLAQQITRALDAARA
-57 AAAEAT
+57 A

-83 LYVPGRYERGVRMA
+83 LYVPGRYERGERVAPEAMPTMA
-97 SEPMTFAVKAA
+97 
-108 LASAPAS
+108 
-115 NQVISVQSTP
+115 NQVISANSTP
-125 AAAEFKASVSSAL
+125 AAAEFKSSVSAAL
-138 DAFAQGRLSKVVLSR
+138 DAFGQGKLAKVVLSR
-153 KLTLTLHKPA
+153 KLILTLHKPA
-163 DPEQVLAR
+163 DPERVLAR
-171 LMSQNPHAF
+171 LMAQNPHAF

-187 QDRRLLGAS
+187 QGRRLLGAS

-202 VSGGEVFTH
+202 VSGGDVFTH

-216 AKRGNEPEQDKR
+216 AKRGCVPEQDEA

-236 RKDQHEHRLVIDEI
+236 RKDQHEHKLVIDEI
-250 RRVLTPHCRELAIPA
+250 RRVLTPHCRELAIPSH
-265 NPTLMSTDTLWHLG
+265 PSLMSTDTLWHLG
-279 TPIAGQLHSGQAS
+279 TPIAGQLHGSDAS

>member
-1 MDTLVMENSAPA
+1 MNTRVMENGTPA
-13 QAASP
+13 EADTP

-27 GTISAYDLGQ
+27 GSLGAYDLGQ
-37 PITTPA
+37 PIATPA
-43 CEWPLLERQIARAL
+43 GDWPLLAQQITRALDAARA
-57 AAAEAT
+57 A

-83 LYVPGRYERGVRMA
+83 LYVPGRYERGERV
-97 SEPMTFAVKAA
+97 
-108 LASAPAS
+108 APEEQATETNS
-115 NQVISVQSTP
+115 VIAVQSTP
-125 AAAEFKASVSSAL
+125 ASGEFKASVSAAL
-138 DAFAQGRLSKVVLSR
+138 DAFAQGKLAKVVLSR
-153 KLTLTLHKPA
+153 KLILTLHKPA
-163 DPEQVLAR
+163 DPERVLAR
-171 LMSQNPHAF
+171 LMAQNPHAF

-187 QDRRLLGAS
+187 QGRRLLGAS

-216 AKRGNEPEQDKR
+216 ARRASEPVQDEA

-236 RKDQHEHRLVIDEI
+236 RKDQHEHKLVIDEI
-250 RRVLTPHCRELAIPA
+250 RRVLTPHCRELAIPQK
-265 NPTLMSTDTLWHLG
+265 PTLMSTDTLWHLG
-279 TPIAGQLHSGQAS
+279 TPIAGQLHGSDAS

>member
-1 MDTLVMENSAPA
+1 MENSAPA

-57 AAAEAT
+57 AAAEAA

-74 AFDPAEASC
+74 AFDPADASC
-83 LYVPGRYERGVRMA
+83 LYVPGRYERGER
-97 SEPMTFAVKAA
+97 
-108 LASAPAS
+108 APAAERAAEA

-125 AAAEFKASVSSAL
+125 AAAEFKTSVSSAL
-138 DAFAQGRLSKVVLSR
+138 DAFAQGHLAKVVLSR
-153 KLTLTLHKPA
+153 KLILTLHKPA

-216 AKRGNEPEQDKR
+216 AKRGGEPAQDR
-228 VARDLLAS
+228 QVARDLLAS

-279 TPIAGQLHSGQAS
+279 TPIAGQLYPGQVS

-302 TPALCGYPTDL
+302 TPALCGYPTEL
-313 ARQFIREQEPFRRA
+313 ARQFILEQEPFRRA

-392 DLEVAQ
+392 SPEVAQ

>member
-1 MDTLVMENSAPA
+1 MTNAAPV
-13 QAASP
+13 QTGSP

-27 GTISAYDLGQ
+27 GSLRAYDLGQ
-37 PITTPA
+37 PISTPA
-43 CEWPLLERQIARAL
+43 CEWSLLERQIVQAL
-57 AAAEAT
+57 AVAVDA

-83 LYVPGRYERGVRMA
+83 LYVPGRYERGER
-97 SEPMTFAVKAA
+97 
-108 LASAPAS
+108 SAPEAMPAMA
-115 NQVISVQSTP
+115 NQVISANSTP
-125 AAAEFKASVSSAL
+125 AAAEFKSSVSAAL
-138 DAFAQGRLSKVVLSR
+138 DAFAQGTLAKVVLSR
-153 KLTLTLHKPA
+153 KLKLQLSQAA

-171 LMSQNPHAF
+171 LMTQNPNAF

-187 QDRRLLGAS
+187 QGRRLLGAS

-202 VSGGEVFTH
+202 VSGGAVFTH

-216 AKRGNEPEQDKR
+216 AKRGGEPQQDEA
-228 VARDLLAS
+228 VARKLLAS
-236 RKDQHEHRLVIDEI
+236 SKDRHEHRLVIDEI
-250 RRVLTPHCRELAIPA
+250 RRVLAPHCRELAIPA
-265 NPTLMSTDTLWHLG
+265 EPSLMSTDTLWHLG
-279 TPIAGQLHSGQAS
+279 TPIAGQLHAGQAS

-302 TPALCGYPTDL
+302 TPALCGYPTEL
-313 ARQFIREQEPFRRA
+313 ARQFIREQEPFQRA

-340 NGEWAVVIRCGV
+340 NGEWAVVIRCGM
-352 LDGHQVEL
+352 LDGHHVEL

-392 DLEVAQ
+392 GTEVAL

>member
-1 MDTLVMENSAPA
+1 MENGAPA
-13 QAASP
+13 EADTP
-18 PDFLFTSGQ
+18 PDFLFTSGL
-27 GTISAYDLGQ
+27 GSLGAYDLGQ
-37 PITTPA
+37 PIVTPA
-43 CEWPLLERQIARAL
+43 GDWPLLAQQITRALDAARA
-57 AAAEAT
+57 A

-83 LYVPGRYERGVRMA
+83 LYVPGRYERGDR
-97 SEPMTFAVKAA
+97 AA
-108 LASAPAS
+108 PEEQTAETNS
-115 NQVISVQSTP
+115 VISVQSTP
-125 AAAEFKASVSSAL
+125 ASGEFKASVSAAL
-138 DAFAQGRLSKVVLSR
+138 DAFAQGKLAKVVLSR
-153 KLTLTLHKPA
+153 KLILTLHKPA
-163 DPEQVLAR
+163 DPERVLAR
-171 LMSQNPHAF
+171 LMAQNPHAF

-187 QDRRLLGAS
+187 QGRRLLGAS

-216 AKRGNEPEQDKR
+216 ARRASEPVQDEA

-236 RKDQHEHRLVIDEI
+236 RKDQHEHKLVIDEI
-250 RRVLTPHCRELAIPA
+250 RRVLTPHCRELAIPQK
-265 NPTLMSTDTLWHLG
+265 PTLMSTDTLWHLG
-279 TPIAGQLHSGQAS
+279 TPIAGQLHGSDAS

>member
-1 MDTLVMENSAPA
+1 MENSAPA
-13 QAASP
+13 QVASSP
-18 PDFLFTSGQ
+18 EFLFTSSQ
-27 GTISAYDLGQ
+27 GTLSATDLGQ

-43 CEWPLLERQIARAL
+43 CEWLLLEQQIADAL
-57 AAAEAT
+57 AAAGAA

-83 LYVPGRYERGVRMA
+83 LYVPGHYERGERVA
-97 SEPMTFAVKAA
+97 PEEQAA
-108 LASAPAS
+108 ETNS
-115 NQVISVQSTP
+115 VIAVQSTP
-125 AAAEFKASVSSAL
+125 PASEFQASVSAAL
-138 DAFAQGRLSKVVLSR
+138 DAFAKGRLAKVVLSR
-153 KLTLTLHKPA
+153 KLTLTLHQPA
-163 DPEQVLAR
+163 DPKQVMAR
-171 LMSQNPHAF
+171 LMAQNPHAF

-216 AKRGNEPEQDKR
+216 ARRASEPAQDEM

-265 NPTLMSTDTLWHLG
+265 HPSLMSTDTLWHLG
-279 TPIAGQLHSGQAS
+279 TPIAGRLNGGEAS

>member
-13 QAASP
+13 QAASSP
-18 PDFLFTSGQ
+18 EFLFTSGQ
-27 GTISAYDLGQ
+27 GTISATDLGQ

-43 CEWPLLERQIARAL
+43 CEWPLLEQQIADAL
-57 AAAEAT
+57 AAARAA

-83 LYVPGRYERGVRMA
+83 LYVPGSYKRGERPVPA
-97 SEPMTFAVKAA
+97 QQATTTAA
-108 LASAPAS
+108 EQAAEA
-115 NQVISVQSTP
+115 NRVISVQSTP
-125 AAAEFKASVSSAL
+125 PASEFQASVSAAL

-153 KLTLTLHKPA
+153 KLTLTLHQPA
-163 DPEQVLAR
+163 DPKRVMTR
-171 LMSQNPHAF
+171 LMAQNPHAF

-216 AKRGNEPEQDKR
+216 ARRASEPAQDEM

-236 RKDQHEHRLVIDEI
+236 RKDQHEHKLVIDEI
-250 RRVLTPHCRELAIPA
+250 RRVLTPHCRELAIPSS
-265 NPTLMSTDTLWHLG
+265 PSLMSTDTLWHLG
-279 TPIAGQLHSGQAS
+279 TPIAGRLLGGEAS